1 MTESTN
7 AQATIVRTSRGL
19 SIAGTRITL
28 YQVMDYVKAGWP
40 PELIHHWLD
49 LSEKQIADTMDY
61 IAIQRSEVEV
71 EYEMVLQQ
79 AEESRQYWEDRNR
92 ERFATLATATPQPG
106 QEAIRAKLQAWKA
119 KLGMQ

>member
-1 MTESTN
+1 MAESTN
-7 AQATIVRTSRGL
+7 AQAAIVRTSRGL

-40 PELIHHWLD
+40 PELIQHWLD
-49 LSEKQIADTMDY
+49 LSEQQIADAMDY
-61 IAIQRSEVEV
+61 IATHRSEVEA

-79 AEESRQYWEDRNR
+79 AEESRQYWEARNR
-92 ERFATLATATPQPG
+92 ERFATLAATTPKPG

-119 KLGMQ
+119 KLGMK

>member
-7 AQATIVRTSRGL
+7 TQATIVRTSRGL

-40 PELIHHWLD
+40 PELIQHWLD
-49 LSEKQIADTMDY
+49 LSEKQITDAINY
-61 IAIQRSEVEV
+61 IATHRSEVET

-79 AEESRQYWEDRNR
+79 AEESRQYWEARNR
-92 ERFATLATATPQPG
+92 ECFATLATTTPKPG
-106 QEAIRAKLQAWKA
+106 QEVIRAKLQAWKT
-119 KLGMQ
+119 KLGMK